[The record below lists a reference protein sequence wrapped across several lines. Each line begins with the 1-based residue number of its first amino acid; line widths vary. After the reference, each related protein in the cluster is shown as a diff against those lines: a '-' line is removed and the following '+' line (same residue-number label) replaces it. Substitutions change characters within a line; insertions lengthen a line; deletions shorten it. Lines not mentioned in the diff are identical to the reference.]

1 MKSVFR
7 NVIQSQ
13 LVKVSTFTSV
23 STIIKIISSFI
34 SAKVLA
40 IFTGPAGIALLG
52 QLTNFIT
59 ILIQVSTAATGTGIV
74 KLTGQNKDDE
84 IQLKRVLSTSFTI
97 NLLFSLF
104 VGLLILLFYPWITK
118 YLFLDSKYNWLV
130 IFIAFCTPFIALNNY
145 LISSLS
151 GLQYFKKYVQINIWS
166 SIISLLLTVVLVY
179 FYKVD
184 GALLAYVLTQSIIFF
199 ISLFY
204 SKVIQWQQNIR
215 LTIDK
220 ITMKELS
227 HFSLYVIISVFCFPF
242 IQIIVRSL
250 LADKLSIT
258 IAGIWEGINRV
269 SSMYLLLISSAIGV
283 YFFPKLSSLKTKE
296 EISTELIFAN
306 KIFISATVFL
316 GVVLLCLKKWLIPL
330 ALSNEFL
337 PINEVLYIQVI
348 GDVFLISKML
358 LTMVFL
364 SRGKTSI
371 LIFTEIAFS
380 GIYLLLNYFFIFN
393 FKSLSI
399 ILWAYPIYTFSYW
412 MFLLFW
418 YKLKLKR
425 I

>member
-130 IFIAFCTPFIALNNY
+130 IFIAFCILFIALNNY

-151 GLQYFKKYVQINIWS
+151 GLQYFKICSNKY
-166 SIISLLLTVVLVY
+166 LV
-179 FYKVD
+179 
-184 GALLAYVLTQSIIFF
+184 
-199 ISLFY
+199 
-204 SKVIQWQQNIR
+204 
-215 LTIDK
+215 
-220 ITMKELS
+220 
-227 HFSLYVIISVFCFPF
+227 
-242 IQIIVRSL
+242 
-250 LADKLSIT
+250 
-258 IAGIWEGINRV
+258 
-269 SSMYLLLISSAIGV
+269 
-283 YFFPKLSSLKTKE
+283 
-296 EISTELIFAN
+296 
-306 KIFISATVFL
+306 
-316 GVVLLCLKKWLIPL
+316 
-330 ALSNEFL
+330 
-337 PINEVLYIQVI
+337 
-348 GDVFLISKML
+348 
-358 LTMVFL
+358 
-364 SRGKTSI
+364 
-371 LIFTEIAFS
+371 
-380 GIYLLLNYFFIFN
+380 
-393 FKSLSI
+393 
-399 ILWAYPIYTFSYW
+399 
-412 MFLLFW
+412 
-418 YKLKLKR
+418 
-425 I
+425 